1 MISLFERKID
11 PVRQAAVIFGGS
23 VAVMLGG
30 WALTATGIFTTEKL
44 FAWSIATGFL
54 LLFGIFNSVLSL
66 NADSS
71 AGYWGRS
78 MYSFLGLAFANGMA
92 AWGVSG
98 IPVGEAESYKWIYVV
113 VTVGF
118 LVFISMV
125 NAMRK
130 IVEFAEREEWN
141 QPRRRNR

>member
-1 MISLFERKID
+1 MKSLFERKID
-11 PVRQAAVIFGGS
+11 PVRQAAVVFAGS
-23 VAVMLGG
+23 LAVMLGG
-30 WALTATGIFTTEKL
+30 WALAATGIFPTDAL

-71 AGYWGRS
+71 MRYWSRS
-78 MYSFLGLAFANGMA
+78 IYSFMGLAFANGLA
-92 AWGVSG
+92 AWGISG
-98 IPVGEAESYKWIYVV
+98 VPVGEAESYKWIYVV